1 MEINMSIKFQF
12 LGTCAADFSPKLKTD
27 FVDCFDK
34 DARRSAAA
42 LIEGKYLID
51 CGVHT
56 VDSLRIAGVPL
67 ENITDIFFT
76 HLHGDHFQAHNVAKI
91 AAAKSEPLR
100 LWISNDAKLPKI
112 ENTIVIRMPKCA
124 RAEIAEGIFVT
135 GLYANHDEN
144 CAPQHLFFE
153 IDGKRVLYAVDGSW
167 IINATYRYLRQNG
180 TELDALILDCTCGDY
195 EGEWRIGEHNSIP
208 MVRLMLP
215 SFRKVK
221 IINDETQIYL
231 THLAPS
237 LHKPHDETVEIVKPM
252 GAKVAYDGLEIEI

>member
-1 MEINMSIKFQF
+1 MSIKFQF

-27 FVDCFDK
+27 FVDCFDMN
-34 DARRSAAA
+34 ARRSSAA
-42 LIEGKYLID
+42 LIDGRYLID

-56 VDSLRIAGVPL
+56 IDSLRIAGIHL
-67 ENITDIFFT
+67 ESITDVFFT
-76 HLHGDHFQAHNVAKI
+76 HLHGDHFQAANLQKI
-91 AAAKSEPLR
+91 AAAKTEPLR
-100 LWISNDAKLPKI
+100 VWVANSAKMPKI
-112 ENTIVIRMPKCA
+112 ENTVIIRMPKHA
-124 RAEIAEGIFVT
+124 KIDVDNGVFVT

-144 CAPQHLFFE
+144 AAPQHLLFE
-153 IDGKRVLYAVDGSW
+153 IDGKRILYATDGGW
-167 IINATYRYLRQNG
+167 VVNASYNFLRQQ
-180 TELDALILDCTCGDY
+180 TPTLDMLVLDCTCGDY

-221 IINDETQIYL
+221 IIDEDTKVYL

-252 GAKVAYDGLEIEI
+252 GALVAYDGLEVEI